1 MFDHLET
8 LPRIG
13 KRVITGITP
22 SAISSRFRALRDKLG
37 LRFRLHDLRLYTAS
51 IMHAHNVP
59 DKYAMQRMGHSTPH
73 MLRTVYQQLMDDKQ
87 EEVNAT
93 ISNRLTDLFD
103 PR

>member
-1 MFDHLET
+1 
-8 LPRIG
+8 
-13 KRVITGITP
+13 
-22 SAISSRFRALRDKLG
+22 LRDKLG